1 MLCYADD
8 TTILMRVL
16 TGGRKTCAA
25 LLNSDLERDMT
36 FGKKWLLV
44 FEAKKTKAIT
54 ISRKLLMNGSVI
66 AENET
71 LEVLRVYPGQQ
82 KNMVGTC

>member
-54 ISRKLLMNGSVI
+54 ISRKLVMDGSVT

-71 LEVLRVYPGQQ
+71 LEVLRVYPRQQ
-82 KNMVGTC
+82 KNMVSTC